1 LHRQSRKRQVAAKI
15 VEVNGNTTAQIN
27 CVNLEAHTEKYLR
40 VLLQTLWF
48 IIEEEMP
55 LMKFK
60 TFVELLHKVEC
71 PSIVQWLNL
80 SNVKQ
85 R

>member
-1 LHRQSRKRQVAAKI
+1 
-15 VEVNGNTTAQIN
+15 
-27 CVNLEAHTEKYLR
+27 LETQTKKYLS

-48 IIEEEMP
+48 IIKEE
-55 LMKFK
+55 LALVKFK
-60 TFVELLHKVEC
+60 PFIELLQKVEC
-71 PSIVQWLNL
+71 PGIVEWLKL

>member
-1 LHRQSRKRQVAAKI
+1 MESQTR
-15 VEVNGNTTAQIN
+15 
-27 CVNLEAHTEKYLR
+27 KYLS

-48 IIEEEMP
+48 IIKEEMS

-60 TFVELLHKVEC
+60 PFIELLQKVEC
-71 PSIVQWLNL
+71 PGIVEWLNL

>member
-1 LHRQSRKRQVAAKI
+1 LHRESRERQVAAKI
-15 VEVNGNTTAQIN
+15 VEVNGNIAAQIN
-27 CVNLEAHTEKYLR
+27 CVNLETQTLKNLR

-48 IIEEEMP
+48 IIKEEIS
-55 LMKFK
+55 LIKFK
-60 TFVELLHKVEC
+60 SFVELLHKVEC
-71 PSIVQWLNL
+71 PGIAEWLNL

>member
-1 LHRQSRKRQVAAKI
+1 MENS
-15 VEVNGNTTAQIN
+15 GNIIGQLN
-27 CVNLEAHTEKYLR
+27 CVNLENQTKKYLS

-48 IIEEEMP
+48 LIKEEIA

-60 TFVELLHKVEC
+60 SFVELLHKVEC
-71 PSIVQWLNL
+71 PGIVDWLNL